1 MKRRLFGYKISD
13 VNTIISA
20 LREENESLNAT
31 IAMLQSQIKNNI
43 GEKNAKF
50 LLLEDELETLKSNLL
65 RANIEKEEL
74 LDQIT
79 SLKSKN
85 QTFSVSNDEV
95 AATIE
100 EYDNPPSIPS
110 VVKNSKTLY
119 VGHNNYNVELINI
132 DSNVSVTYKS
142 TNNKVVSVNSKGFV
156 KPISKGNAYIIV
168 SISQNNKIYVYK
180 VFISVKKTHI
190 PMSRVK
196 RSNKSLRKR

>member
-100 EYDNPPSIPS
+100 EYDNPPR
-110 VVKNSKTLY
+110 
-119 VGHNNYNVELINI
+119 
-132 DSNVSVTYKS
+132 
-142 TNNKVVSVNSKGFV
+142 
-156 KPISKGNAYIIV
+156 II
-168 SISQNNKIYVYK
+168 
-180 VFISVKKTHI
+180 
-190 PMSRVK
+190 
-196 RSNKSLRKR
+196 